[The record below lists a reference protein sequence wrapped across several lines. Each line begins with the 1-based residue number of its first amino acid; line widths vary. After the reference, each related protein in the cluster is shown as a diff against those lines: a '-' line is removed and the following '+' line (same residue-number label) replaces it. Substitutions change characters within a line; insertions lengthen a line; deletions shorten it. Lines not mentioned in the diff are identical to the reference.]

1 MYSNELI
8 CNILDFIS
16 QNINRKIT
24 ISELSTRFFFNKDY
38 IMRLFKRE
46 LQTTILEYINRV
58 RIYNSLTELQTTTK
72 SILNIG
78 LNNGFAS
85 QEYYSETFHKIVG
98 VSPLIY
104 RKFTKRSN
112 EISEEEYLTIQ
123 TSLANLSSF
132 INQVTY
138 YQNNRKKT
146 LTKTL
151 SIFKK

>member
-85 QEYYSETFHKIVG
+85 QEYYSETFHKVVG